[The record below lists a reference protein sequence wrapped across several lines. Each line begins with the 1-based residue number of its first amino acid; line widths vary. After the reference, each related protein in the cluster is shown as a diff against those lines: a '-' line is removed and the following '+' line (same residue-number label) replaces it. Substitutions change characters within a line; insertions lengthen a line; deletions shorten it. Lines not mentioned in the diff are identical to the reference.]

1 MPLYEYECES
11 CGARIERIQP
21 RFSDPLLQTCPTCSG
36 QLRKLISSPAIQ
48 FKGSGFYITDYA
60 KKSGTDGTSASETK
74 DAKDTKGENKGAK
87 DDSKSSKGDSSSASE
102 SASPSKPAE
111 TSSSAPAKTDT
122 KS

>member
-11 CGARIERIQP
+11 CGARIERIQQ
-21 RFSDPLLQTCPTCSG
+21 RFSDPLLQTCPTCAG

-60 KKSGTDGTSASETK
+60 RKSSTDATSAS
-74 DAKDTKGENKGAK
+74 DAKDTKDTKDAKGEKKTAK
-87 DDSKSSKGDSSSASE
+87 DDSKSSSSDSGSASE

-111 TSSSAPAKTDT
+111 TS
-122 KS
+122 